1 MFVNPIRE
9 ANQTNSDS
17 KRPQTAESAL
27 LIFFYMPALSQSTD
41 YELSLVDLI

>member
-27 LIFFYMPALSQSTD
+27 QLFFYMTTLYQSAD